1 MTGVLYEGYP
11 TDAPYVVHAADH
23 WLYEGTGV
31 RPGDGFGHLVGVEY
45 DRVTPGAP
53 VPEPLEI
60 TAHSPLVCNGR
71 RSTSDSAYYTV
82 PSGAG
87 VFATGTMRWVEA
99 LMAGTPDGGH
109 DHGMDARTRAFV
121 TRTTENLLH
130 AFALGPAARHRPAP
144 RPNVKEVYK
153 GST

>member
-1 MTGVLYEGYP
+1 
-11 TDAPYVVHAADH
+11 
-23 WLYEGTGV
+23 
-31 RPGDGFGHLVGVEY
+31 VEY
-45 DRVTPGAP
+45 DRVTPGSP

-82 PSGAG
+82 GSGAG
-87 VFATGTMRWVEA
+87 VFASGTMRWVEA
-99 LMAGTPDGGH
+99 LMAKTPDGGG

-130 AFALGPAARHRPAP
+130 AFAQGPAARHRPAP

-153 GST
+153 GTA